1 MKQIITTGEN
11 KKKMKITKQSDAQRI
26 SKLKKAIADFK
37 SLAYSKE
44 VVEQYE
50 RQLNELQESRQAEK
64 ESRKAMLIQMQQTAD
79 KILSVC

>member
-1 MKQIITTGEN
+1 
-11 KKKMKITKQSDAQRI
+11 MKITKQSDAQRI

-64 ESRKAMLIQMQQTAD
+64 QSRKERVAENTLSQIARVQVNLLI
-79 KILSVC
+79 

>member
-1 MKQIITTGEN
+1 MRTQ
-11 KKKMKITKQSDAQRI
+11 KQSDAQRI

-50 RQLNELQESRQAEK
+50 KQLNELQESRQAEK

-79 KILSVC
+79 KILSVY

>member
-1 MKQIITTGEN
+1 MRTQ
-11 KKKMKITKQSDAQRI
+11 KQSDAQRI
-26 SKLKKAIADFK
+26 SNLKKAIADFK

-50 RQLNELQESRQAEK
+50 KQLNELQESRQAEK

>member
-1 MKQIITTGEN
+1 MRTH
-11 KKKMKITKQSDAQRI
+11 KQSDAQRI

-64 ESRKAMLIQMQQTAD
+64 QSRKERVAENTLSQIARVQVNLLI
-79 KILSVC
+79 

>member
-1 MKQIITTGEN
+1 MRTQ
-11 KKKMKITKQSDAQRI
+11 KQSDAQRI
-26 SKLKKAIADFK
+26 CNLKKAIADFK

-64 ESRKAMLIQMQQTAD
+64 ENRKALLIQMQQTAD